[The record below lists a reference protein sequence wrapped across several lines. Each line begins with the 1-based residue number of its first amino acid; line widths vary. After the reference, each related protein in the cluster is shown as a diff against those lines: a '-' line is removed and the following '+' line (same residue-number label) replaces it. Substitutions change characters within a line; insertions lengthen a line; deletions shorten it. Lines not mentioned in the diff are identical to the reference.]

1 MTESMPVLG
10 VNVSPALP
18 PKVPL
23 LLNCIELF
31 GPVGVP
37 LAPGILIITL
47 LPLVV
52 TLTPFPVKFNPV
64 GTLVNKTPLYWISKV
79 VLVVIIIVLGAC
91 GTLKAPGWARD
102 IGGLVF
108 LPIGLVIFV

>member
-1 MTESMPVLG
+1 
-10 VNVSPALP
+10 
-18 PKVPL
+18 
-23 LLNCIELF
+23 LNCKELF

-37 LAPGILIITL
+37 LAPGILIVTL

-64 GTLVNKTPLYWISKV
+64 GTLVNKTPLYWIFKL
-79 VLVVIIIVLGAC
+79 VLVVIIIVLGTA
-91 GTLKAPGWARD
+91 GTTKAPGRARD

-108 LPIGLVIFV
+108 LPTGWGVFA